1 MILKCIAACLARL
14 QRRSASVLAGG
25 AIGAQ
30 TAKSVANANMSAPV
44 LSPELQKVKA
54 ALDKYQDPVLAV
66 YDGISPRWTA

>member
-1 MILKCIAACLARL
+1 M
-14 QRRSASVLAGG
+14 S

-30 TAKSVANANMSAPV
+30 TAKPVANANMSAPV

-66 YDGISPRWTA
+66 HDARWAAWNIPEAAARAA